1 MGDTITLT
9 RRALARRPLPQG
21 EATVW
26 LFTLAAVVIALPAH
40 AAERLTAG
48 EWEVTVKVSQKG
60 GMQVTPDQLEEI
72 KKLGIPTPMPLS
84 GQTVVASQ
92 CITPEMAAADKP
104 FNTDERDPNKCQ
116 LANYKRVGSKATGEM
131 VCTGEFK
138 GKGPFE
144 MSFDS
149 ETEYRG
155 AWTVAGVSDSLG
167 PVEQTTEVHGKWAR
181 AACDPNKK

>member
-1 MGDTITLT
+1 MTS
-9 RRALARRPLPQG
+9 
-21 EATVW
+21 TVRF
-26 LFTLAAVVIALPAH
+26 FTLAAVVIALSAH

-60 GMQVTPDQLEEI
+60 GLQAPPDQREQAE
-72 KKLGIPTPMPLS
+72 KLGIPIPLM
-84 GQTVVASQ
+84 GQVVVAAQ
-92 CITPEMAAADKP
+92 CITPEMAASDKP
-104 FNTDERDPNKCQ
+104 FNTDARDPNNCQ
-116 LANYKRVGSKATGEM
+116 LTNYKRVDNKATGEM

-149 ETEYRG
+149 GTEYRG

-167 PVEQTTEVHGKWAR
+167 PIEQTTEVRGKWAR
-181 AACDPNKK
+181 AACDPVKK

>member
-1 MGDTITLT
+1 MNTGYAAFLLLIGVLV
-9 RRALARRPLPQG
+9 AGAR
-21 EATVW
+21 
-26 LFTLAAVVIALPAH
+26 PAY
-40 AAERLTAG
+40 AAEHLKAG
-48 EWEVTVKVSQKG
+48 QWDVAVKVTQKG
-60 GMQVTPDQLEEI
+60 GPQIPPEQLEQM
-72 KKLGIPTPMPLS
+72 KKMGISVPFD
-84 GQTVVASQ
+84 GQAIMTSQ
-92 CITPEMAAADKP
+92 CITPEMASSDKP
-104 FNTDERDPNKCQ
+104 FANDERDPNKCQ

-131 VCTGEFK
+131 VCSGEFK

-181 AACDPNKK
+181 PACDPAKK

>member
-1 MGDTITLT
+1 MGDTMTLT
-9 RRALARRPLPQG
+9 RRALVRRPLPKG

-26 LFTLAAVVIALPAH
+26 LFTLAAIVIALPAH

-48 EWEVTVKVSQKG
+48 EWEVTVKVSQRG
-60 GMQVTPDQLEEI
+60 GMQVPTDQPEEI
-72 KKLGIPTPMPLS
+72 KKLGIPIPLM

-92 CITPEMAAADKP
+92 CITPEMATADKP

-116 LANYKRVGSKATGEM
+116 LANYKRVGNKATGEM

-155 AWTVAGVSDSLG
+155 AWTVTGVSDSLG
-167 PVEQTTEVHGKWAR
+167 QVEQTTEVHGKWAR
-181 AACDPNKK
+181 PACDPNTK